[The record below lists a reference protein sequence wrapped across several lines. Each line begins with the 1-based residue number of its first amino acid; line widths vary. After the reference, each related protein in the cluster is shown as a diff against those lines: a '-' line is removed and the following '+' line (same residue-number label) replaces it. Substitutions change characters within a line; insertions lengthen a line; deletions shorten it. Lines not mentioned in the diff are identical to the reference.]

1 MTRKQRRATLIL
13 SGLAVLFLA
22 VGLIVYAGTQ
32 KGAFDRF
39 YITSDAVKAIEEK
52 KLTAGSRIRLGGIV
66 EKGSLKRDG
75 IQATFNVTDT
85 LKSFKVTYVGKES
98 LPDLF
103 REEQGVVLTG
113 TLGEGLSLVAETVV
127 AKHDENYM
135 PPEVAKALKE
145 KGVWQEE
152 KKGKK

>member
-1 MTRKQRRATLIL
+1 MTRRQRRASLIL
-13 SGLAVLFLA
+13 SSLAVLFLA
-22 VGLIVYAGTQ
+22 VGLIVYAGTK

-52 KLTAGSRIRLGGIV
+52 KLGVESRIRLGGIV
-66 EKGSLKRDG
+66 EKGSIKRDG

-85 LKSFKVTYVGKES
+85 LKTFKVTYVGKEN

-103 REEQGVVLTG
+103 REDQGVILTG
-113 TLGEGLSLVAETVV
+113 TLGPNQSFTAETVL
-127 AKHDENYM
+127 AKHDESYM

-152 KKGKK
+152 KKPKK